1 MKIAFAG
8 KGGSG
13 KTTLSSLFVRYLA
26 AQGLPVTAVDADINQ
41 HLAEALGAG
50 EPPPLGAHLTEI
62 KEYLRGTNP
71 RISSAAAM
79 VKTTPPGR
87 GSRLLRHGGPD
98 PVHELGTVTPCGALL
113 LATGPF
119 DEEDLGVACYHS
131 KTGAVELYLNH
142 LVDGPGEY
150 VVVDC
155 TAGADSFASGLF
167 TRFDLTVLVAEPT
180 RKGISVYRQWQD
192 YSAGYDVAMTVVGNK
207 VQSPDD
213 LAFLRQ
219 QADGDLLAWC
229 GHEPAIRAME
239 QGRTF
244 SLDDLSSVTSTALG
258 ILKDR
263 LDAQPRDWTRYTRQ
277 AAEFHRK
284 NALAWASAA
293 VGEDLASQIDPEF
306 TLGPHS
312 LVLTATMPASGLAR
326 SSRRPGRRSATSR
339 DQSVAGL
346 EPAVLQDDVTSLTCG
361 LAESLTRRGNGVAR
375 PAASAG
381 GTRRLPR
388 SGAGSSRAGAARI
401 ARCAQSGL
409 GRATWRRSTI
419 SS

>member
-26 AQGLPVTAVDADINQ
+26 AQGLPVTAIDADINQ
-41 HLAEALGAG
+41 HLAEALGASQ
-50 EPPPLGAHLTEI
+50 PPPLGGHLTQI

-98 PVHELGTVTPCGALL
+98 PVHDLGTVAPCGARL

-180 RKGISVYRQWQD
+180 RKGISVCRQWQ
-192 YSAGYDVAMTVVGNK
+192 GYETALAVAGNK
-207 VQSPDD
+207 VQGPEDVS
-213 LAFLRQ
+213 FLRQ
-219 QADGDLLAWC
+219 HAGDLLAWF
-229 GHEPAIRAME
+229 GYEPTVRAME
-239 QGRTF
+239 QGRPF
-244 SLDDLSSVTSTALG
+244 SLADLSPATVAALG
-258 ILKDR
+258 ALRDR
-263 LDAQPRDWTRYTRQ
+263 LDAQPRDWARYTRQ

-284 NALAWASAA
+284 NARAWASAA
-293 VGEDLASQIDPEF
+293 ADEDLAGQIDPEF
-306 TLGPHS
+306 TLGPHA
-312 LVLTATMPASGLAR
+312 LTM
-326 SSRRPGRRSATSR
+326 
-339 DQSVAGL
+339 
-346 EPAVLQDDVTSLTCG
+346 
-361 LAESLTRRGNGVAR
+361 AEA
-375 PAASAG
+375 
-381 GTRRLPR
+381 
-388 SGAGSSRAGAARI
+388 
-401 ARCAQSGL
+401 
-409 GRATWRRSTI
+409 
-419 SS
+419 

>member
-13 KTTLSSLFVRYLA
+13 KTTLSALFTRYLA
-26 AQGLPVTAVDADINQ
+26 AQGAPVIAIDADINQ
-41 HLAEALGAG
+41 HLGEALGVDA
-50 EPPPLGAHLTEI
+50 EPPAMGARLAEI
-62 KEYLRGTNP
+62 KEYLRGANP

-79 VKTTPPGR
+79 VKTTPPGS

-98 PVHELGTVTPCGALL
+98 PIHDLAVAAPCGARL

-119 DEEDLGVACYHS
+119 GEEDLGVACYHS

-180 RKGISVYRQWQD
+180 RKGIGVYRQWQE

-213 LAFLRQ
+213 LDFLRSQ
-219 QADGDLLAWC
+219 VGGDLLAWC

-239 QGRTF
+239 QGRPF
-244 SLDDLSSVTSTALG
+244 SLADLGATTATALEAV
-258 ILKDR
+258 R
-263 LDAQPRDWTRYTRQ
+263 DAVDARPRDWDRYTRQ
-277 AAEFHRK
+277 AAGFHRK
-284 NALAWASAA
+284 NARSWASAA
-293 VGEDLASQIDPEF
+293 AGEDLTAQIDPAF
-306 TLGPHS
+306 TLGPHA
-312 LVLTATMPASGLAR
+312 LALTDAR
-326 SSRRPGRRSATSR
+326 
-339 DQSVAGL
+339 
-346 EPAVLQDDVTSLTCG
+346 
-361 LAESLTRRGNGVAR
+361 
-375 PAASAG
+375 
-381 GTRRLPR
+381 
-388 SGAGSSRAGAARI
+388 
-401 ARCAQSGL
+401 
-409 GRATWRRSTI
+409 
-419 SS
+419 